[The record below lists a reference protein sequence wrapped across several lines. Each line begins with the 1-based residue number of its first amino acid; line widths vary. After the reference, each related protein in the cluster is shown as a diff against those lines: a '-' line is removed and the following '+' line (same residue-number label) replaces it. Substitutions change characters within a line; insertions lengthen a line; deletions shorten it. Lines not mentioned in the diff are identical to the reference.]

1 MKQEITKPGEN
12 GAKFSVDSWLPAKN
26 IHMKIL
32 GIGLDIVETA
42 RIAKSLEKFGDRFLH
57 RVFCDGEI
65 AYCQSMKYPHT
76 HFAARFAA
84 KEAVSK
90 TFGTG
95 IGKSIGWRDIEVCK
109 KESGEPFCVLHGG
122 AKALAEKIGATGVL
136 ISLSHTEHYAAA
148 NAVLVG
154 D

>member
-1 MKQEITKPGEN
+1 MN
-12 GAKFSVDSWLPAKN
+12 
-26 IHMKIL
+26 IL
-32 GIGLDIVETA
+32 GLGIDIVETA
-42 RIAKSLEKFGDRFLH
+42 RIAKSLEQFGDRFLQ
-57 RVFCDGEI
+57 RVFCEGEI
-65 AYCQSMKYPHT
+65 AYCQSMKHPHT
-76 HFAARFAA
+76 HFAARWAA

-95 IGKSIGWRDIEVCK
+95 IGKAVGWREIEVCK
-109 KESGEPFCVLHGG
+109 KESGEPICVLHGG
-122 AKALAEKIGATGVL
+122 AKALAEKIGATGVM

>member
-1 MKQEITKPGEN
+1 
-12 GAKFSVDSWLPAKN
+12 
-26 IHMKIL
+26 MKIF

-42 RIAKSLEKFGDRFLH
+42 RFAKSVEKFGDRFLH
-57 RVFCDGEI
+57 RIFCEGEI
-65 AYCQSMKYPHT
+65 AYCQAMKYPYP

-95 IGKSIGWRDIEVCK
+95 IGKAVGWKDIEVCR
-109 KESGEPFCVLHGG
+109 KESGEPYCVLHGG
-122 AKALAEKIGATGVL
+122 AKELAEKLGAGGVL

-154 D
+154 E